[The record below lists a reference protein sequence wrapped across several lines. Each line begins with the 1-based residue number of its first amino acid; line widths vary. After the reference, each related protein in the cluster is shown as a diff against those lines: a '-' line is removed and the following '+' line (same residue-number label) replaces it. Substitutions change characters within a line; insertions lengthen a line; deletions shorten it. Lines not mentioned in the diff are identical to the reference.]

1 MPGPNPQLTAAL
13 NQFAL
18 EPGVT
23 PEQAAQ
29 LRAAINAT
37 PTLLNSL
44 NADAANG
51 HLRSF
56 ALAPPGPASVGQYD
70 IASGRVTLPAEVLTG
85 AAPVN
90 PDLRAVLKLQD
101 MSLRFAHTANVTP
114 DMHANLERTLNGSP
128 VLIDQFKNAVRN
140 ETQRELRGF
149 ALHTDPGAGGS
160 YDPSTRTMNLTPASL
175 STATFDQHNMSFVL
189 GHEMEHGFNRAGM
202 NTARDQFDA
211 RARQIAS
218 DANPI
223 NDYTAPSV
231 RWMQSN
237 RNDEAEAH
245 IAGWNAM
252 LSYEKQRSG
261 NPNAGLTEMWNNAN
275 RGRVE
280 DFLELD
286 AAGTPVARANL
297 TFNADHSLT
306 SSPTNV
312 ATMGQYYFDQ
322 KPVGTPG
329 VAAHATVGLGP
340 HGHSDYANLYG
351 AGIVGRAIWF
361 EQNVAVPKH
370 GAASRMHLN
379 LNSLGVSETLM
390 EENGIFIQAGS
401 GTASQ
406 AYRDTSTT
414 PSVAGR
420 FDHTFD
426 GPHKQQHVPID
437 APFAREGERSSPGG
451 VGEGPARGEAAP
463 GRAAG
468 AVLSDPEHPGHTMYN
483 GALQGLRQSVNIPP
497 GTFPPHDEE
506 RLAAGIVAQALN
518 QRDAFPAAR
527 IDHVVFNR
535 DRSMLIG
542 VYGPLNDPTHHL
554 AGVNVQRAIATPVEQ
569 SSEASRPAL
578 QSLQQGQEAARIQA
592 ETQGTQAQAR
602 GMQQ

>member
-13 NQFAL
+13 DQFAL

-23 PEQAAQ
+23 PAQAAQ

-37 PTLLNSL
+37 PNLLRSL

-56 ALAPPGPASVGQYD
+56 ALAPPGPESIGQYD

-85 AAPVN
+85 ATPVN

-101 MSLRFAHTANVTP
+101 MSLRFAHTANVTA

-128 VLIDQFKNAVRN
+128 VLIDQFKDAVRN
-140 ETQRELRGF
+140 EAQRELRGF
-149 ALHTDPGAGGS
+149 ALHTAPGAGGS
-160 YDPSTRTMNLTPASL
+160 YDPTTQVMNLTPASL
-175 STATFDQHNMSFVL
+175 TTASFDQHNMSFVL
-189 GHEMEHGFNRAGM
+189 GHEMEHGFNRVGS
-202 NTARDQFDA
+202 NQARDRFDEQ
-211 RARQIAS
+211 ARQIAG

-286 AAGTPVARANL
+286 AAGAPVARANL
-297 TFNADHSLT
+297 SFNADNSLT

-340 HGHSDYANLYG
+340 HGHSDYANIYG
-351 AGIVGRAIWF
+351 AEIVGRAIWI
-361 EQNVAVPKH
+361 ERSVAVPKH
-370 GAASRMHLN
+370 GAASQMHLN
-379 LNSLGVSETLM
+379 LNSLGVNETLL
-390 EENGIFIQAGS
+390 EENGIFIRSTAGP
-401 GTASQ
+401 GSQ

-426 GPHKQQHVPID
+426 GPNQHQHVPID
-437 APFAREGERSSPGG
+437 APLAREGERSVPGG
-451 VGEGPARGEAAP
+451 AGEGPARNESAP
-463 GRAAG
+463 GRA
-468 AVLSDPEHPGHTMYN
+468 AVLSDPEHPGHSMYN
-483 GALQGLRQSVNIPP
+483 SALHGLRHSVNIPP
-497 GTFPPHDEE
+497 GTFQPHDEE

-542 VYGPLNDPTHHL
+542 VQGPLNDPTHHL
-554 AGVNVQRAIATPVEQ
+554 AGVNVQRAIATPIEQ
-569 SSEASRPAL
+569 SSQASQPGL
-578 QSLQQGQEAARIQA
+578 QSQQQVQEAARIQA
-592 ETQGTQAQAR
+592 ETQGAQAQAR